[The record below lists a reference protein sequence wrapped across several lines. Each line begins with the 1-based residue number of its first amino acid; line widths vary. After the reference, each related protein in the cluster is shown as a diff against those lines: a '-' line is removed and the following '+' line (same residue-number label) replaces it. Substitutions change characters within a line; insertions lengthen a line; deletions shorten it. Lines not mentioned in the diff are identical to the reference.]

1 MKTTTTMLLC
11 LITMLLIASAH
22 SKEETAMRLD
32 MKHRDSLS
40 PNPSPYHRIE
50 DIMGMDQKRHNVI
63 SQKIK
68 TTKGGVK
75 MSLGSGFDY
84 GAAQYFSEIM
94 VGTPAKRFRVVVD
107 TGSELTWVNC
117 RFQGKGK
124 ENREVFRAEGSSS
137 FKTVG
142 CMTKTCKVDLMN
154 LFSLS
159 ICPNPQSPCSYD
171 YRYMSHK

>member
-1 MKTTTTMLLC
+1 MKPMTMLFC
-11 LITMLLIASAH
+11 LITMFLIASAY
-22 SKEETAMRLD
+22 SNTVMRLD
-32 MKHRDSLS
+32 MTHRDTLS
-40 PNPSPYHRIE
+40 PIHTPYHRIE
-50 DIMGMDQKRHNVI
+50 DIFGEDKRRHSLI

-68 TTKGGVK
+68 TTKSGAR
-75 MSLGSGFDY
+75 MSLGSGFDF

-94 VGTPAKRFRVVVD
+94 VGTPAKKFRVVVD

-159 ICPNPQSPCSYD
+159 ICPTPQSPCSYD